1 MSRASRS
8 RSSLVASLATVSRA
22 WASSRI
28 KVSCIRNPIIA
39 RPMSRTGIKTA
50 RVLASVEAGE
60 PAADQVTA
68 GDDDDAEHGGQA
80 VELPKIDVSTHAT
93 RGGYVDP

>member
-1 MSRASRS
+1 LAASSDFSVIIDRDWPVRSCMSRASRS
-8 RSSLVASLATVSRA
+8 LSSLVASLATVSRA

-50 RVLASVEAGE
+50 RVLARSRWVIR
-60 PAADQVTA
+60 Q
-68 GDDDDAEHGGQA
+68 H
-80 VELPKIDVSTHAT
+80 T
-93 RGGYVDP
+93 R